1 MCSVKSLQYASKSS
15 FSSFL
20 LSLSQMYSGIH
31 CYYICFRQSLFLKQL
46 KNVLYISLYFYHF
59 QSFKFPYVC
68 MVIYPGIFLLPQE
81 FLLVDSGRQQGVLA
95 DTLIPCSR
103 IAQSCSISCQRQPLI
118 KKREV

>member
-1 MCSVKSLQYASKSS
+1 MCSVKSLQYASNLPSHP
-15 FSSFL
+15 F
-20 LSLSQMYSGIH
+20 
-31 CYYICFRQSLFLKQL
+31 CYHYHKCILEYTATIFALDSHYLLKQL

-68 MVIYPGIFLLPQE
+68 TVIYPGIFLLPQE

-118 KKREV
+118 EKREV